1 VNDTTLKRLDE
12 LIDRE
17 VLKIV
22 DKGDMSLSELDIV
35 DKAVCIS
42 EKINNLNKSRE
53 MNGPMGYSEMRGRD
67 PMTGRY
73 MSRSDGMA
81 NGGYY
86 MGSYGMMPEYNMPMP
101 HAVAGNSYGYS
112 GHSVK
117 DRMYKAMERELE
129 NAQNEQEK
137 DLIRGYMRE
146 FMAE

>member
-1 VNDTTLKRLDE
+1 MNDTTLRRLDE

-22 DKGDMSLSELDIV
+22 DKGDMSLSELEIV

-42 EKINNLNKSRE
+42 EKIDNLNKSRG
-53 MNGPMGYSEMRGRD
+53 MNGPMGFSEMRGRD

-73 MSRSDGMA
+73 MSRSDGMMS

-86 MGSYGMMPEYNMPMP
+86 MGSYGMMPEPSMP
-101 HAVAGNSYGYS
+101 HAVVGNSYGYS
-112 GHSVK
+112 GHSLK
-117 DRMYKAMERELE
+117 DRLYKAMEREYE
-129 NAQNEQEK
+129 HAASQEEK
-137 DLIRGYMRE
+137 DMIQKYMHD